1 MSGYEIDFGVS
12 GVRAGVV
19 ADAAKVADRVVL
31 PQQTHSCKVAV
42 IGRDGVVPPLADT
55 DAVISMCSG
64 VAVGV
69 RTADCVPVLLY
80 APDIPAVA
88 AVHAGWRGSLGGIV
102 SNAVGQLI
110 HLGADPARMKA
121 AFGPCIC
128 GDCYEVSPEL
138 ADDFRRAGFADCII
152 GTRNLDLVAVNR
164 TRLRAAGLLTDNI
177 ITSSC
182 LCTRETPDLPS
193 WRRAPTDRRL
203 ATWICLSAA
212 NNK

>member
-88 AVHAGWRGSLGGIV
+88 AVHA
-102 SNAVGQLI
+102 
-110 HLGADPARMKA
+110 
-121 AFGPCIC
+121 
-128 GDCYEVSPEL
+128 
-138 ADDFRRAGFADCII
+138 
-152 GTRNLDLVAVNR
+152 
-164 TRLRAAGLLTDNI
+164 
-177 ITSSC
+177 
-182 LCTRETPDLPS
+182 
-193 WRRAPTDRRL
+193 
-203 ATWICLSAA
+203 
-212 NNK
+212 